1 MFSNEGLKGI
11 IEFILEK
18 QNDCIVTMKKH
29 DDNFDRVEDELVELR
44 KLPRKFEDLKRYK
57 KEILEDLTKRVNDH
71 EDRITTLE
79 ASHDELRANNDK
91 DHQQMVLNIH
101 DNQVQCLRDAE

>member
-1 MFSNEGLKGI
+1 MKGI
-11 IEFILEK
+11 GDLMKQAQEMQSKLAEAQEKMAAIEVKGESGAGMV
-18 QNDCIVTMKKH
+18 QVTMNCRYEVK
-29 DDNFDRVEDELVELR
+29 RVEIDPSLLSEN
-44 KLPRKFEDLKRYK
+44 

-91 DHQQMVLNIH
+91 DH
-101 DNQVQCLRDAE
+101 

>member
-1 MFSNEGLKGI
+1 MLTNRIFAS
-11 IEFILEK
+11 
-18 QNDCIVTMKKH
+18 VT
-29 DDNFDRVEDELVELR
+29 NRVEDELVELR

-101 DNQVQCLRDAE
+101 DNQVQCLRGKYYMVSVSSVKKNRTD